1 MLSKDRIVAV
11 GDNLQHLN
19 LESINQQPD
28 ENLGVG
34 ESTWTCLH
42 NLEQEYD
49 LKPFFAAVR
58 SFYISSIKKM
68 LAKFPFE
75 DPLLK
80 SL

>member
-1 MLSKDRIVAV
+1 MLSKDSIVAV
-11 GDNLQHLN
+11 GDNLQCLN
-19 LESINQQPD
+19 LESINQRQD

-49 LKPFFAAVR
+49 MKPFFAAVG
-58 SFYISSIKKM
+58 SFNVSSIKKM

-75 DPLLK
+75 DTLLK
-80 SL
+80 